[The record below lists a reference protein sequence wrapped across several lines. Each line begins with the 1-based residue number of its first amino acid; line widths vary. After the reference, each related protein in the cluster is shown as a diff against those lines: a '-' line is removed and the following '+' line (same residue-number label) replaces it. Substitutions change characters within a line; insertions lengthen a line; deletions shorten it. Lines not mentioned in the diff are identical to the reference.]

1 MTQEE
6 LVDILFKRAVLVLK
20 IPRKMRDRP
29 NLAWKPMR
37 GRKAP
42 INTAKSYSMAYVDIV
57 KGVITL
63 DIYTPRKRQPK
74 SLKSIL
80 RLIAHEVAHIQKPP
94 FRQLWKGRI
103 ITRQH
108 YPRFYKQVNRNVK
121 KLFKDKEINNIINQT
136 I

>member
-1 MTQEE
+1 MKREE
-6 LVDILFKRAVLVLK
+6 LVDILFKEAILLLKMPQLV
-20 IPRKMRDRP
+20 
-29 NLAWKPMR
+29 WKPMT
-37 GRKAP
+37 GRKTP
-42 INTAKSYSMAYVDIV
+42 VNTAKSYSLAYIDMKRGILT
-57 KGVITL
+57 I

-108 YPRFYKQVNRNVK
+108 YPQFYKQVNKNIK
-121 KLFKDKEINNIINQT
+121 KLFADKEINKIINLT